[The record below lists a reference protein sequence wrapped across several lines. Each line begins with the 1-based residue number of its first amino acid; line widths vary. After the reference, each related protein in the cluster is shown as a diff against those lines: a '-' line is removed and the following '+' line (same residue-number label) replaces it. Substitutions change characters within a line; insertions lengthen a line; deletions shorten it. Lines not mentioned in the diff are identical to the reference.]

1 MSQLIT
7 IAKRQRKERAAA
19 DDAALEAIGNA
30 YANMYDGLEGDID
43 ALTLAIEDLDNPTRQ
58 EVEALPQYKRL
69 IRNAEDE
76 LEDFTIYLKTAIVAA
91 GIAAM
96 ELGLAH
102 SAELINLSGAGFV
115 SVSPSVMRSL
125 LDFLQKGGPLYERLD
140 MITTATIES
149 VIDAIMSGIGAG
161 FNPRKTANLIQD
173 AFGGGLTDALRNMR
187 TIQIKAYQES
197 ARANYIASDGIVTG
211 WVWYANLDGDPC
223 MSCIVMHGSEH
234 PLDESLDDHYNGEC
248 AALPLIPEFGNP
260 VEQTGQSWFDGLSD
274 SRQRELMGKGKHEA
288 YKAGKF
294 EFSALSNRQDHDIF
308 GTMRTE
314 TALKD
319 LIPGE

>member
-1 MSQLIT
+1 MPTLSQLAT
-7 IAKRQRKERAAA
+7 RQIKQRGAA
-19 DDAALEAIGNA
+19 DDAALEAIANA

-43 ALTLAIEDLDNPTRQ
+43 ALILAIEKLDNPTRR
-58 EVEALPQYKRL
+58 EIEALPQYKRL

-76 LEDFTIYLKTAIVAA
+76 LDDFTTYLKTAIGAA
-91 GIAAM
+91 GIAAIGM
-96 ELGLAH
+96 GLAH
-102 SAELINLSGAGFV
+102 SEALINLSGVGFT

-125 LDFLQKGGPLYERLD
+125 LDFLQRGSPLYERLD

-149 VIDAIMSGIGAG
+149 VVDAIISGIGQS
-161 FNPRKTANLIQD
+161 FNPRKTADLIQD

-187 TIQIKAYQES
+187 TVQIKAYQES

-211 WVWYANLDGDPC
+211 WVWFANLNGNPC
-223 MSCIVMHGSEH
+223 MSCVAMHGTEH
-234 PLDESLDDHYNGEC
+234 TLDETLDDHYNGEC
-248 AALPLIPEFGNP
+248 APLPLIPEFGNP

-294 EFSALSNRQDHDIF
+294 EFSALSNKQDHDIF

-314 TALKD
+314 TPLKD
-319 LIPGE
+319 LIGSE